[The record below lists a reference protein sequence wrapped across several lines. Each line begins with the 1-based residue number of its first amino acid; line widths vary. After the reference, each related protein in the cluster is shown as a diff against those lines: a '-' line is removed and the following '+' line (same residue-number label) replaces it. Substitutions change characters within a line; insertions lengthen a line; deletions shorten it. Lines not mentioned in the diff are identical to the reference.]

1 MQQSFLTITPKTADE
16 KALRIHYMEKKP
28 ENAKG
33 LIIFLHGFSQFW
45 YVWNLYLYHFANKGY
60 HVIAPDMRG
69 FNDSD
74 KPSAKASY
82 DMKYLMN
89 DVLELI
95 GHCGYEKAIVVGHD
109 WGGSVVWELAEHYP
123 EKIEAAIV
131 VNSPH
136 RGAYAANI
144 RKNPL
149 LNLRQTFRSWYIYLF
164 QLPWLPEQVMR
175 CCDFAWLEHNF
186 RSWARS
192 KDAFSD
198 DDIKRYKDALRKPGA
213 LTSTINYY
221 RANTFGEFGMGV
233 VRASMGKKQFGK
245 IRVPSLLIWGDQD
258 PPLDRRLT
266 DDMDEFFSST
276 FKSVHI
282 SDGSHWVL
290 QERFDRVCEEME
302 HFIEGVPGTPH
313 LFETSMN

>member
-1 MQQSFLTITPKTADE
+1 MQQSFMSISPNVADE
-16 KALRIHYMEKKP
+16 KMLHIHYVEEKPK
-28 ENAKG
+28 NAER

-45 YVWNLYLYHFANKGY
+45 YVWKPYLEYFSTKGF
-60 HVIAPDMRG
+60 HVVAPDMRG

-74 KPSAKASY
+74 KPDKKASY
-82 DMKYLMN
+82 DMKYLMS
-89 DVLELI
+89 DVLEMI
-95 GHCGYEKAIVVGHD
+95 AHCGYDKAIVVGHD
-109 WGGSVVWELAEHYP
+109 WGGSVVWELAEHHP

-149 LNLRQTFRSWYIYLF
+149 LNLRQTLKSWYIYLF
-164 QLPWLPEQVMR
+164 QLPWLPELVMR
-175 CCDFAWLEHNF
+175 CCNFAWLEHNF
-186 RSWARS
+186 RSWAR
-192 KDAFSD
+192 KEDAFSD
-198 DDIKRYKDALRKPGA
+198 EDIECYKDALRKPGA

-245 IRVPSLLIWGDQD
+245 ILVPSLLIWGDQD

-266 DDMDEFFSST
+266 DNMDEFFSGN
-276 FKSVHI
+276 FQSVHI
-282 SDGSHWVL
+282 PDASHWVL
-290 QERFDRVCEEME
+290 QEHFDRVCKEIEL
-302 HFIEGVPGTPH
+302 FIDIDKVSLT
-313 LFETSMN
+313 N

>member
-1 MQQSFLTITPKTADE
+1 MQQSFLSISPSAANE
-16 KALRIHYMEKKP
+16 KVLRIHYMEEKP
-28 ENAKG
+28 ENAKE

-45 YVWNLYLYHFANKGY
+45 YAWKPYLEYFSNKGF
-60 HVIAPDMRG
+60 HVVAPDMRG

-74 KPSAKASY
+74 KPDATASY
-82 DMKYLMN
+82 DMKYLMS
-89 DVLELI
+89 DVLELMH
-95 GHCGYEKAIVVGHD
+95 HCGYGKAIIIGHD
-109 WGGSVVWELAEHYP
+109 WGGSVVWELAEHHP

-144 RKNPL
+144 RKKPL
-149 LNLRQTFRSWYIYLF
+149 LNLRQTLRSWYIYFF

-175 CCDFAWLEHNF
+175 CCDFAWLKHNF
-186 RSWARS
+186 RSWAR
-192 KDAFSD
+192 KEDTFSD
-198 DDIKRYKDALRKPGA
+198 EDIERYKAALRKPGA

-233 VRASMGKKQFGK
+233 VRASMGKKVFGK
-245 IRVPSLLIWGDQD
+245 ISVPSLLIWGDQD

-266 DDMDEFFSST
+266 DDMDVFFSNT

-282 SDGSHWVL
+282 ADGSHWVL
-290 QERFDRVCEEME
+290 HEHFDRVCKE
-302 HFIEGVPGTPH
+302 IECFVDSQ
-313 LFETSMN
+313 LKYIDN

>member
-1 MQQSFLTITPKTADE
+1 MQQAFLSISPSAADE
-16 KALRIHYMEKKP
+16 KVLRINYMEEKP
-28 ENAKG
+28 DNAKG
-33 LIIFLHGFSQFW
+33 LIIFLHGFPQFW
-45 YVWNLYLYHFANKGY
+45 YAWKPYLEYFSNKGF
-60 HVIAPDMRG
+60 HVVAPDMRG

-74 KPSAKASY
+74 KPYAKASY
-82 DMKYLMN
+82 DMKYLMS

-95 GHCGYEKAIVVGHD
+95 HHCGYGKAIIVGHD
-109 WGGSVVWELAEHYP
+109 WGGSVVWELAEHHP

-149 LNLRQTFRSWYIYLF
+149 LNLRQTLRSWYIYFF

-175 CCDFAWLEHNF
+175 CCDFAWLKHNF
-186 RSWARS
+186 RSWAR
-192 KDAFSD
+192 KVDAFSD
-198 DDIKRYKDALRKPGA
+198 EDIERYKAALRKPGA
-213 LTSTINYY
+213 LTSAINYY

-233 VRASMGKKQFGK
+233 VQASMGKKKFGK
-245 IRVPSLLIWGDQD
+245 ISVPSLLIWGDQD

-266 DDMDEFFSST
+266 DGMDDFFSRT

-282 SDGSHWVL
+282 ADGSHWVL
-290 QERFDRVCEEME
+290 HEHFDLVCEEIE
-302 HFIEGVPGTPH
+302 CFIDSE
-313 LFETSMN
+313 NRN